1 MMMMIAADDDDDDD
15 GVSSKRSFGIDPIRY
30 GYPFSFEW
38 NKIESSKINKEG
50 DIFACE

>member
-1 MMMMIAADDDDDDD
+1 MVMMIMIADDDDD
-15 GVSSKRSFGIDPIRY
+15 GVSSKRTFGIAPIRY
-30 GYPFSFEW
+30 GYPISFEW